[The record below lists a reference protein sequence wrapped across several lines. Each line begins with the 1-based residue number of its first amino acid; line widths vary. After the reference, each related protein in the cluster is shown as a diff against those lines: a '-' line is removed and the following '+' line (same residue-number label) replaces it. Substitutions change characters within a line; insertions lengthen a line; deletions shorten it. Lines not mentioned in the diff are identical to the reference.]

1 MKIRLKKKLYAVL
14 SEALGTDDL
23 IIMIS
28 AQLQD
33 EEKKIKEETDNPID
47 DEQDKTSEKEK
58 V

>member
-1 MKIRLKKKLYAVL
+1 MKKKLYAVL